1 VLLCGLET
9 CALNKSQIASL
20 DFVVNRFFMKVFNTN
35 NIETVKACQE
45 FFSFELLASDQLAKR
60 VVKFESKVNTV

>member
-1 VLLCGLET
+1 
-9 CALNKSQIASL
+9 
-20 DFVVNRFFMKVFNTN
+20 MKVFNTN